1 MLLPNLFPSAQKR
14 YNPPRRTLKE
24 PSMFH
29 RQFWACA
36 LSVCLL
42 LASFSLCLEAQQSA
56 APNPTVALRAA
67 RLLDGKGDAP
77 ITNAVVLI
85 SGEKITAV
93 GSGLAIPAG
102 TKVIDLADA
111 TLLPGLIDSH
121 THLLSEM
128 DGTNLTL
135 QDVEMLRIVA
145 TQSTAERALLG
156 AKLAREDLE
165 SGITTV
171 RDVGNSGVNG
181 DVALRR
187 AIDRGWLPG
196 PRMVTSTRAFA
207 AQGGQ
212 FGTLIPEA
220 QSIIEQEYV
229 TLHGPESA
237 RQAVRQALYDGATCI
252 KVIVNGTPA
261 NVTLDEMKA
270 VVEEAHLNKVKVA
283 AHAIGDNA
291 THVAAEA
298 GVDSI
303 EHAYVVSDD
312 VLKMMAEKHIFLVPT
327 DGTLKT
333 FVDMSVGTRQAGD
346 SERAA
351 LEKQFAPYVK
361 RLQERLQRA
370 IKFGVPIAA
379 GSDMYLSMPHL
390 NRGQAS
396 LLVYEA
402 YSEAGMTPVQII
414 QAATR
419 NAAELLGWQDR
430 IGTLEPGKLADIIA
444 VPGDPLKEV
453 KSLEHAKFVMKG
465 GAVVVN
471 K

>member
-1 MLLPNLFPSAQKR
+1 MSNRRLALSLLIPCASLAIACPTLHAQEP
-14 YNPPRRTLKE
+14 NPPSQIT
-24 PSMFH
+24 
-29 RQFWACA
+29 
-36 LSVCLL
+36 
-42 LASFSLCLEAQQSA
+42 
-56 APNPTVALRAA
+56 ALRAA
-67 RLLDGKGDAP
+67 RLIDAKSDA
-77 ITNAVVLI
+77 ITPNAVVLV
-85 SGEKITAV
+85 SGEKITAI
-93 GSGLAIPAG
+93 GSNLSIPANA
-102 TKVIDLADA
+102 KVLDLGDS

-128 DGTNLTL
+128 DGSNLTL
-135 QDVEMLRIVA
+135 QDIEMLRIVA

-156 AKLAREDLE
+156 AKLGREDLE

-171 RDVGNSGVNG
+171 RDLGNSGVNG

-187 AIDRGWLPG
+187 AIDRGWVIG
-196 PRMVTSTRAFA
+196 PRMVTATRALA

-212 FGTLIPEA
+212 FGRLIPEA

-270 VVEEAHLNKVKVA
+270 IVDEAHLNKVKVA
-283 AHAIGDNA
+283 AHAIGDQA
-291 THVAAEA
+291 TRFAAEA

-303 EHAYVVSDD
+303 EHAYVVPDD
-312 VLKMMAEKHIFLVPT
+312 VLKTMAEKHIFLVPT
-327 DGTLKT
+327 DGTVKT
-333 FVDMSVGTRQAGD
+333 FVDMSIGTRHATPD
-346 SERAA
+346 ERSA
-351 LEKQFAPYVK
+351 LEKQFAPFAK
-361 RLQERLQRA
+361 RSQDRLQRA

-390 NRGQAS
+390 TRGQAS
-396 LLVYEA
+396 LLVYDS
-402 YSEAGMTPVQII
+402 YSESGMSPLDII
-414 QAATR
+414 HAATR

-430 IGTLEPGKLADIIA
+430 IGTLEPNKLADIIA
-444 VPGDPLKEV
+444 VPGDPTKNIQALQ
-453 KSLEHAKFVMKG
+453 HAAFVMKAG
-465 GAVVVN
+465 QIILHN